1 MSMEV
6 VVRAE
11 KNATVLDLHGR
22 LDLGA
27 RWDFKAVM
35 NQCLLTEEEHLIIN
49 LEGLSFIDSAGLG
62 FLVLSYVQFT
72 GMHRQMS
79 WVQHR
84 GHVKTMLEELKIS
97 NMVPIFSDE
106 RQALASR

>member
-1 MSMEV
+1 M
-6 VVRAE
+6 
-11 KNATVLDLHGR
+11 
-22 LDLGA
+22 
-27 RWDFKAVM
+27 
-35 NQCLLTEEEHLIIN
+35 
-49 LEGLSFIDSAGLG
+49 
-62 FLVLSYVQFT
+62 LSYVQFT

-79 WVQHR
+79 WVQPR